1 MHGEQDR
8 VMPVAL
14 AVEAAERLQVLRAQ
28 VTLDRFAGLG
38 HGIDG
43 RVAHRLIERLGQD
56 RDGTP

>member
-14 AVEAAERLQVLRAQ
+14 AVAAAERLQELGAQ

-43 RVAHRLIERLGQD
+43 RLARRLIERLGED